1 MSLFFNIVWIFLHM
15 AVASDNIEWKESEKK
30 VSIDATLQNCGKT
43 YCKETCRMI
52 SWYDRIYH
60 HKTHFGIIVKSGTD
74 ITITLSANVDD
85 LMFFC
90 LSQSPMGEYIAIKLK
105 EKKGKSIKTN
115 FDCVPMISDSYNRKV
130 TVTIKTK
137 SWIELPVFKSNDVTS
152 KETESAF
159 YKDLQLYG
167 FVENTYTQMLLS
179 SEEITTIKKENY
191 SLNDGLLNQK
201 KVLKYYDSLFGVGTE
216 RDWLQPSGKSTWMLL
231 TEFGHYYQIDDNLI
245 GFGKVSDV
253 WSMMFAVLFQRTNG
267 EEIYSM
273 TTLNSEHETVVK
285 RYQSSDVID
294 KWSSEEKLHFFL
306 SLFEYGGDD
315 RILEEFH
322 KRHASEKSNFEG
334 KVNIIPILVNLFLE
348 MHQVNIFP
356 YLEKVIDFKS
366 YVEPLINA
374 DLELLLVTGR
384 SVMPALDF
392 NLSSTDWSNMIE
404 KRGFKQTSAL
414 TLFSKV
420 EEKPVGVKFIISPF
434 TEPMRGISFYLNNKA
449 HTIGTESFALTLPRD
464 VYSVYIAEKSYISDV
479 RHHVIATNDSTIT
492 IHVKEIKENDISSP
506 LIHSSINVND
516 GDGKPLLNVII
527 NYKDKTISF
536 LQLSNNFQNNKLSIQ
551 LRRDSKN
558 IFSYVLSKSSNK
570 ITGTKTYTFEMND
583 RLFIDYNKPENVI
596 INGRKLND
604 LITPWRTFVFAENVF
619 RHIAYPEPNFK
630 DKFTITAK
638 GYNNVPFLVIDIDY
652 NKRIMS
658 FKLKNRK
665 PHYSFHKRKPY
676 FAVKLQRNNEIR
688 FNFSLLAKENPKK
701 PLTIE
706 KSFEINDKLHLFHA
720 ESPRLFIDGKNIR
733 QVLTGQLVDRQIL
746 LLTKLGLVDADDM
759 DEKLLKENIKQL
771 ENFNTLHNKSLQ
783 DNPLYHY
790 HLNNYVRS
798 LRKENYT
805 DDIPNVW
812 QNFGTEPPE
821 TTTQEIVTTT
831 ISAMSV
837 EPETTKLTS
846 SSEVEVTLSPVL
858 QILTPL
864 KAETTTSTEV
874 PKQATITTLSLSP
887 LSSESKIPTTTSENP
902 AKLGEIASS
911 DVIQDNVGTNSTQTS
926 TITDTTQNSSITIV
940 TPKSSFEITET
951 IAKVPP
957 ISTPLEETE
966 AGLLS
971 TSDAVAK
978 GKTTASIEVK
988 KQESLTNISLT
999 PLSAEKNATQLDSN
1013 TPPEIPTTSENLA
1026 KLGEVASSDVI
1037 QDNVVT
1043 NSTETTKL
1051 TDTTQNSSTT
1061 IVTTKSSSEITET
1074 TVQLPQILLPP
1085 EANGE
1090 DLLSTSEALATG
1102 ETTTSTEVA
1111 KQASLIAVLSPSIL
1125 SESNASLMESSTPS
1139 EITTTISKN
1148 PTKLG
1153 EVASP
1158 GLIPDNLVTNSTETT
1173 TITVTTQ
1180 NSSTTITPK
1189 SSFEITETIAKV
1201 PPISTPL
1208 EETEAGLLSTSDAVA
1223 KGKTTASIEVKK
1235 QESLTNI
1242 SSTPLS
1248 AEKNAT
1254 QLDSNTPPEIPT
1266 TSENLAKLGEVA
1278 SSDVTQDNVVTN
1290 STETS
1295 TITDTTQNSS
1305 TTITPKSPS
1314 GITETTVQ
1322 LPQILLPPEANGE
1335 DLLSTSEA
1343 LAKGKTTASI
1353 EVKKQESLTNI
1364 SSTPLSAEKNAT
1376 QLDSNTPPEIP
1387 TTSENLAKLGEV
1399 ASSDVT
1405 QDNVVTN
1412 STETSTITDTTQN
1425 SSTTITPK
1433 SPSGITETT
1442 VQLPQILL
1450 PPEANGEDLLSTS
1463 EALAKGKTTASI
1475 EVKKQESLTN
1485 ISSTPLSAEKNATQ
1499 LDSNTPPEIPTTSE
1513 NLAKLGEVASS
1524 DVIQDN
1530 VVTNSTQTS
1539 TITVTTQNSSTTITP
1554 KSPSGITETI
1564 AKVPPISTPLEET
1577 EAGLLST
1584 SDAVA
1589 KGKTTAS
1596 IEVKKQESL
1605 TNISSTPLSAEKNAT
1620 QLDSNTPP
1628 EIPTTSENLAI
1639 LGEVASSDMIQD
1651 NVVTNSTETTK
1662 LTDTTQNSS
1671 TTIVTTKSS
1680 SEITETTVQLPQI
1693 LLPPDAT
1700 GEDLLSTSEA
1710 LTTGETTTS
1719 TEVAKQAS
1727 LIAVL
1732 SPSIL
1737 SESNASLMES
1747 STPSEITTT
1756 ISKNPTKLGE
1766 VASPGLIPDNLVTN
1780 STETTTITVTTQN
1793 SSTTITPKSPSGIT
1807 ETIAKVPPIST
1818 PLEETEAGLLSTSDA
1833 VAKGKTTASIEVKK
1847 QESLTNISSTP
1858 LSAEKNAT
1866 QLDSNTPP
1874 EIPTT
1879 SENLAKLGEVAS
1891 SDVIQD
1897 NVGTNSTQ
1905 TSTITDTTQNSS
1917 ITIVTPKS
1925 SFEITETIVQLSQIL
1940 TPPDATG
1947 EDLLSTSE
1955 ALATASTEVPKQ
1967 KSLTTISLPPLS
1979 SESNSTLMET
1989 NTPLEITTTISKN
2002 FAKLGEAAS
2011 SGVIQDNLVTNSTE
2025 TTTIRNTTQNSANAT
2040 ALPHT
2045 SLSKI
2050 PWYRRNSAIFLPI
2063 FILSLI
2069 LFQRRGAF

>member
-216 RDWLQPSGKSTWMLL
+216 RGLCNSRTISPEERTILFLMNTCPEGTCKKPRHSNQLIRIGDILDWLQPSGKSTWMLL

-988 KQESLTNISLT
+988 KQESLTNIS
-999 PLSAEKNATQLDSN
+999 
-1013 TPPEIPTTSENLA
+1013 
-1026 KLGEVASSDVI
+1026 
-1037 QDNVVT
+1037 
-1043 NSTETTKL
+1043 
-1051 TDTTQNSSTT
+1051 
-1061 IVTTKSSSEITET
+1061 
-1074 TVQLPQILLPP
+1074 
-1085 EANGE
+1085 
-1090 DLLSTSEALATG
+1090 
-1102 ETTTSTEVA
+1102 
-1111 KQASLIAVLSPSIL
+1111 
-1125 SESNASLMESSTPS
+1125 
-1139 EITTTISKN
+1139 
-1148 PTKLG
+1148 
-1153 EVASP
+1153 
-1158 GLIPDNLVTNSTETT
+1158 
-1173 TITVTTQ
+1173 
-1180 NSSTTITPK
+1180 
-1189 SSFEITETIAKV
+1189 
-1201 PPISTPL
+1201 
-1208 EETEAGLLSTSDAVA
+1208 
-1223 KGKTTASIEVKK
+1223 
-1235 QESLTNI
+1235 
-1242 SSTPLS
+1242 
-1248 AEKNAT
+1248 
-1254 QLDSNTPPEIPT
+1254 
-1266 TSENLAKLGEVA
+1266 
-1278 SSDVTQDNVVTN
+1278 
-1290 STETS
+1290 
-1295 TITDTTQNSS
+1295 
-1305 TTITPKSPS
+1305 
-1314 GITETTVQ
+1314 
-1322 LPQILLPPEANGE
+1322 
-1335 DLLSTSEA
+1335 
-1343 LAKGKTTASI
+1343 
-1353 EVKKQESLTNI
+1353 
-1364 SSTPLSAEKNAT
+1364 STPLSAEKNAT